1 MTQPARA
8 LARAAALVLAAT
20 TIAAAP
26 VVLTAQPPQ
35 GGGGGRGGA
44 AMQNLLFEGITL
56 TDAQKVQIDSIRTA
70 IRAQNGQGGGQRATG
85 TAGTAP
91 DSAAMAARRER
102 MQAERAALR
111 AVLTAEQQP
120 VFDKNVQQLEARM
133 REMRAQRGGA
143 PPR

>member
-20 TIAAAP
+20 TLAATP

-35 GGGGGRGGA
+35 GGAGRGA
-44 AMQNLLFEGITL
+44 AMQNMLFEGITL
-56 TDAQKVQIDSIRTA
+56 TDAQKVQVDSIRA
-70 IRAQNGQGGGQRATG
+70 SFRAQNGGQRA
-85 TAGTAP
+85 AGTAP

-102 MQAERAALR
+102 MTAERTALR

-120 VFDKNVQQLEARM
+120 VFDKNVQQMEARM
-133 REMRAQRGGA
+133 REMRAQRGA

>member
-20 TIAAAP
+20 TLAAAP

-35 GGGGGRGGA
+35 GGAGRGA
-44 AMQNLLFEGITL
+44 AMQNMLFEGITL
-56 TDAQKVQIDSIRTA
+56 TDAQKVQVDSIRA
-70 IRAQNGQGGGQRATG
+70 AFRAQNGQGGGQRA
-85 TAGTAP
+85 AGAAP

-102 MQAERAALR
+102 MTAERTALR

-120 VFDKNVQQLEARM
+120 VFDKNVEQMETRM
-133 REMRAQRGGA
+133 REMRAQRGA